1 MSAPFSWFDD
11 AKRALIRG
19 ILESLIE
26 QWPSGPRDFQVEACA
41 SVMEKR
47 PLIVI
52 ASTAMGKTA
61 TFFTPLLVYQYLGA
75 NPRPNVPS
83 FCPPKPVV
91 LVVTPLVELGNA
103 HAEEMK
109 LFGIRAV
116 SVNSHTLAVAREEGR
131 DLYKEIKHY
140 EIGTILKDDTFRH
153 NLVLLGIDEAHVLVP
168 WSQEFRVAYRQMAQ
182 LRHRLPKHCALAS
195 KRVVYVASLDL
206 QWRVASY
213 GWRFYPLRR
222 QHRAVRLWSSMTSA
236 SYNQT
241 TLDLFAQDPET
252 SVIVATVAFGMGMNV
267 RNIQFSINLGVPES
281 LESLVQQNGRAGR
294 NLMMEAFGLTY
305 VPQSILDSLRKDIA
319 ELNNDDASPQALYQR
334 AIAFK
339 RIRVPSPNTTKKPK
353 EDPVDRLDVYLRG
366 FLLAYLLGLCLECEK
381 NISLGNPLYD
391 PAVTCTAAQRTLPCG
406 SCDIQWH
413 VRLQRYLPP
422 PPPPPPPPTVSTIP
436 TVAVPSVPDTSTPN
450 TSAPLLIQLDQL
462 CAAPNPPPTS
472 TSQPSEG
479 ATTGLPS
486 KLTKSMLDNLKLW
499 LDDFARKQWSQ
510 KDIPEAR
517 YAPFHRYW
525 KGIQVSVISQRLST
539 FNSYT
544 SFETAVSGWAYL
556 EDDGP
561 LLFEQLTRLISVY
574 VKHIEDARIVRNARA
589 AATRARNK
597 GTPIR

>member
-1 MSAPFSWFDD
+1 
-11 AKRALIRG
+11 
-19 ILESLIE
+19 
-26 QWPSGPRDFQVEACA
+26 
-41 SVMEKR
+41 
-47 PLIVI
+47 
-52 ASTAMGKTA
+52 MGKTA

-131 DLYKEIKHY
+131 DLYKEIKHCQWSMVFLSAERLTSD

-182 LRHRLPKHCALAS
+182 LRHRLPKHCAFAAVTATLTQKGLDDLCKELHLVPGSFHCLRTTIQRPNICTAVAELTHPITS
-195 KRVVYVASLDL
+195 TSFPDLKWLFQPGIKAVVYVASLDL

-517 YAPFHRYW
+517 YAPFH
-525 KGIQVSVISQRLST
+525 
-539 FNSYT
+539 

-574 VKHIEDARIVRNARA
+574 ESTKQSTHCCS
-589 AATRARNK
+589 
-597 GTPIR
+597 